1 MKSLLTCLLFLF
13 SSSLVMAQSD
23 TLSGDIPLTITV
35 FSESV
40 SLPNFKN
47 IFKNGSLGVRIG
59 TELYYS
65 KSDSRQLIQTIN
77 LSYYSH
83 KDLHNA
89 FSLTSEFG
97 YRRFFGNAFA
107 DATVGVGYMLIH
119 SAMPRYENVN
129 GDFIKT
135 SSTFGRFAPILGLGA
150 GYRFKNFSA
159 FTRYEMYGEM
169 PFGFK
174 GIPALPHKTI
184 HIGTRLNLK

>member
-1 MKSLLTCLLFLF
+1 MKYLLTSLMFLF
-13 SSSLVMAQSD
+13 SSSILMAQGD
-23 TLSGDIPLTITV
+23 MPSGGIPLTVTV

-47 IFKNGSLGVRIG
+47 VFKNGSLGVRIG
-59 TELYYS
+59 TEFYYS
-65 KSDSRQLIQTIN
+65 KSDSRQLVQTIN

-107 DATVGVGYMLIH
+107 DATIGVGYMLIH

-135 SSTFGRFAPILGLGA
+135 SSTFGRFAPTLGLGA
-150 GYRFKNFSA
+150 GYQFKKFSA
-159 FTRYEMYGEM
+159 FSRYEMFGEM

-184 HIGTRLNLK
+184 HFGTRLYLR

>member
-1 MKSLLTCLLFLF
+1 MKYLLTSLMFLF
-13 SSSLVMAQSD
+13 SSSILMAQID
-23 TLSGDIPLTITV
+23 TPSGGIPLTVTV

-47 IFKNGSLGVRIG
+47 VFKNGSLGVRIG
-59 TELYYS
+59 TEFYYS
-65 KSDSRQLIQTIN
+65 KSDSRQLVQTIN

-89 FSLTSEFG
+89 LSLTSEFG

-107 DATVGVGYMLIH
+107 DATVGMGYMLIH

-129 GDFIKT
+129 GEFIKT
-135 SSTFGRFAPILGLGA
+135 SSTFGRFAPTLGLGA
-150 GYRFKNFSA
+150 GYRFKKFSA
-159 FTRYEMYGEM
+159 FSRYEMFGEM

-174 GIPALPHKTI
+174 GITALPHKTI
-184 HIGTRLNLK
+184 HLGTRLNLR

>member
-1 MKSLLTCLLFLF
+1 MKNLITSLLLVF
-13 SSSLVMAQSD
+13 SSSILMAQGD
-23 TLSGDIPLTITV
+23 QPSGGIPITVTV

-65 KSDSRQLIQTIN
+65 KKDSRQLIQTIN

-83 KDLHNA
+83 MDLHNA

-97 YRRFFGNAFA
+97 YRRFFGNAFV

-135 SSTFGRFAPILGLGA
+135 SSTFGRFAPSIGLGA

-159 FTRYEMYGEM
+159 FTRYEMFGEM

>member
-1 MKSLLTCLLFLF
+1 MKQLLTSLVLVF
-13 SSSLVMAQSD
+13 SSSLLMAQAD
-23 TLSGDIPLTITV
+23 MPSGRIPITVTV

-65 KSDSRQLIQTIN
+65 KSNSRQLIQTIN

-83 KDLHNA
+83 KDLHNS

-107 DATVGVGYMLIH
+107 DATVGAGYMLIH

-135 SSTFGRFAPILGLGA
+135 SSTFGRVAPTLGLGA
-150 GYRFKNFSA
+150 GYQFKNFSA
-159 FTRYEMYGEM
+159 FTRYEMFGEM

-184 HIGTRLNLK
+184 HIGTRVNLK

>member
-1 MKSLLTCLLFLF
+1 MKHLLTSILLVF
-13 SSSLVMAQSD
+13 SSSILMAQGD
-23 TLSGDIPLTITV
+23 LPSGGIPITVTV

-40 SLPNFKN
+40 SLPNLKN

-65 KSDSRQLIQTIN
+65 KKDSRQLIQTIN

-135 SSTFGRFAPILGLGA
+135 SYTFGRFAPSIGLGA

-159 FTRYEMYGEM
+159 FTRYEMFGEM

>member
-1 MKSLLTCLLFLF
+1 MKFLLASFTFIC
-13 SSSLVMAQSD
+13 SSIILMAQGDTPSD
-23 TLSGDIPLTITV
+23 RFPLTVTL

-47 IFKNGSLGVRIG
+47 IFKNGSLGMRIG
-59 TELYYS
+59 TEFCYS
-65 KSDSRQLIQTIN
+65 QGASRQLVQTIN

-83 KDLHNA
+83 KNLHNA

-107 DATVGVGYMLIH
+107 DATIGVGYMLIH

-135 SSTFGRFAPILGLGA
+135 SSTFGRFTPSIGLGA

-159 FTRYEMYGEM
+159 FTRYEMFGEM

>member
-1 MKSLLTCLLFLF
+1 MKHLLTSLLLVF
-13 SSSLVMAQSD
+13 SSSIALAQVD
-23 TLSGDIPLTITV
+23 MPSGGIPITVTV

-65 KSDSRQLIQTIN
+65 KKDSRQLMQTIN

-129 GDFIKT
+129 GDFIKA
-135 SSTFGRFAPILGLGA
+135 SSTFGRFAPSIGLGA
-150 GYRFKNFSA
+150 GYQFKNFSA
-159 FTRYEMYGEM
+159 FTRYEMFGEM